1 MSLLAVEL
9 KASVTSLLNE
19 KTKLAVPLDVIRLIN
34 ISICRRNVKSHFV
47 ELLKSELLFNKPVL
61 SWLLCFNLLVA
72 AFDNCYFQSMSSNV
86 TKNVVAT
93 VPWPSVTLPTTTLS
107 LKTTQTTKRWY
118 KRWSRRS
125 LRWEVGS
132 WCSSPSCWCCHQCQD
147 H

>member
-1 MSLLAVEL
+1 
-9 KASVTSLLNE
+9 
-19 KTKLAVPLDVIRLIN
+19 
-34 ISICRRNVKSHFV
+34 
-47 ELLKSELLFNKPVL
+47 
-61 SWLLCFNLLVA
+61 
-72 AFDNCYFQSMSSNV
+72 
-86 TKNVVAT
+86 
-93 VPWPSVTLPTTTLS
+93 